1 MVRYFTKD
9 AGKVVEL
16 ESFYQRGWAHL
27 SPPFEE
33 GEVAAFAR
41 THHIPL
47 DFLVDSLDI
56 DERSRYEREEEVRLI
71 LFNTPVEN
79 ELLVE
84 ANDAIYVTAPIG
96 IILTPD
102 LTVTI
107 TSAKETI
114 LQQFVDGHVRVFD
127 PADQSAFVLRML
139 ELNVYRFTTYLRNLN
154 KHRNTIERELYDSS
168 RNRELRQLLAI
179 EKSLVFFVNSLST
192 NELLKMKM
200 KRTDFLG
207 IRNDEIK
214 SDLFEDIIIDNSQA
228 LEMSNIYTNI
238 LGGTMDAY
246 SSIISNNLNI
256 VIQRLTFITIALTV
270 PTLVASLF
278 GMNVPVPF
286 AQKPWAFAGIIAMSI
301 VLTLLLVLYFRR
313 KKLF

>member
-16 ESFYQRGWAHL
+16 EAPYQRGWAHL
-27 SPPFEE
+27 CPPFAE

-71 LFNTPVEN
+71 LINTPVEN
-79 ELLVE
+79 ALLVE
-84 ANDAIYVTAPIG
+84 DNDAIYITAPIG
-96 IILTPD
+96 IVLTPD

-114 LQQFVDGHVRVFD
+114 LQLFVDEQVRAFE
-127 PADQSAFVLRML
+127 PSDQSGFVLRIL
-139 ELNVYRFTTYLRNLN
+139 ERNVFRFTTYLRNLN
-154 KHRNTIERELYDSS
+154 KRRNAIERELYDSS
-168 RNRELRQLLAI
+168 RNKELRQLLAI

-246 SSIISNNLNI
+246 SSIISNNLNV

-286 AQKPWAFAGIIAMSI
+286 AQEPWAFTGIIAMSI
-301 VLTLLLVLYFRR
+301 LFTLLLVWYFRR

>member
-9 AGKVVEL
+9 KGKVVEL
-16 ESFYQRGWAHL
+16 EESYQKGWAHL
-27 SPPFEE
+27 CPPFKE

-47 DFLVDSLDI
+47 DFLQDSLDI

-71 LFNTPVEN
+71 LINSPVEN
-79 ELLVE
+79 ALLLE
-84 ANDAIYVTAPIG
+84 DNDAIYVTAPIG
-96 IILTPD
+96 IVLTPD
-102 LTVTI
+102 LAVTI

-114 LQQFVDGHVRVFD
+114 LQNFVDGKIRFFE
-127 PADQSAFVLRML
+127 PSDQSDFVLRIL
-139 ELNVYRFTTYLRNLN
+139 EQNVFRFTTYLRNLN
-154 KHRNTIERELYDSS
+154 KRRNTIERELYDSS
-168 RNRELRQLLAI
+168 RNKELRQLLAI

-207 IRNDEIK
+207 IRNNEIK
-214 SDLFEDIIIDNSQA
+214 TDLFEDIIIDNSQA

-246 SSIISNNLNI
+246 SSIISNNLNV
-256 VIQRLTFITIALTV
+256 VIQRLTFITIVLTV

-278 GMNVPVPF
+278 GMNVSLPF
-286 AQKPWAFAGIIAMSI
+286 SDEPWAFAAIIGLSI
-301 VLTLLLVLYFRR
+301 VFSLLLVWYFQR